1 MRRLRD
7 WRGSS
12 GGKNGCNFYRHELA
26 VLFHSKVT
34 MKGINV
40 HFESLPDPKL
50 QIAETV
56 PTLHSVFVSFD
67 SVAHPW

>member
-12 GGKNGCNFYRHELA
+12 GGKNGCNFYKRVLA
-26 VLFHSKVT
+26 VLFRSKRI
-34 MKGINV
+34 MQDSSV
-40 HFESLPDPKL
+40 HFESLPGPKL
-50 QIAETV
+50 QIAEIM

-67 SVAHPW
+67 SAAHPW